1 MRGDTRYLVMR
12 GDLGAAP
19 RTGDLG
25 AAPRR
30 GELRPE
36 VRRWRFIGSDSLV
49 CAQNHPSTTQKA
61 LSPRHVFCPADQHRV
76 PYFLVDS
83 NCPAD
88 RRAQCVCV
96 CLVLLCMLPRIWVYA
111 DVHPCTLKRHAT
123 RGSWCYRSRP
133 FSSCPPSMRRIAC
146 STTNFS
152 EPRT

>member
-1 MRGDTRYLVMR
+1 MR

-19 RTGDLG
+19 RTGDLR

-61 LSPRHVFCPADQHRV
+61 LSPRHAFCPADQHRV

-83 NCPAD
+83 DCPAD

-96 CLVLLCMLPRIWVYA
+96 CVFGSPLHVAAHLGLRRCASVHAQEACDSRQLVLPVKAVLLLPSFNEADRLLDHKFLRIR
-111 DVHPCTLKRHAT
+111 PCRLV
-123 RGSWCYRSRP
+123 
-133 FSSCPPSMRRIAC
+133 
-146 STTNFS
+146 
-152 EPRT
+152 